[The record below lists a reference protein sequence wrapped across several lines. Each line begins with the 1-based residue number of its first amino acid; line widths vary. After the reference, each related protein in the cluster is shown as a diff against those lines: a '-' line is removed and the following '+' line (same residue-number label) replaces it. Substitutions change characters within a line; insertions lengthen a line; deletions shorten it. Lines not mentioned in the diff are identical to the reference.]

1 MALHKKSF
9 LALWLT
15 FLSAATC
22 SGAQEFSL
30 PARHE
35 KASIEGAGWANVD
48 YPQGRYVY
56 GSETDSRL
64 KAPPILFGR
73 PERQDWQFFSWEE
86 EQALWLLMQDKLAQ
100 MSPPQKMAFHKA
112 HTNKNLKWP
121 RVVVK
126 GSEVCV
132 PRLEKSD
139 DDDWQEH
146 LTCVTV
152 DIK

>member
-9 LALWLT
+9 LILAYS
-15 FLSAATC
+15 FLC
-22 SGAQEFSL
+22 GACCAFAGDFSL
-30 PARHE
+30 PVKHE
-35 KASIEGAGWANVD
+35 KALIEGAGWANVV

-56 GSETDSRL
+56 RSETDSRL
-64 KAPPILFGR
+64 KTAPVLFGR

-86 EQALWLLMQDKLAQ
+86 EQALWQLMQDKLSQ
-100 MSPPQKMAFHKA
+100 MAPPQKMAFHKA
-112 HTNKNLKWP
+112 HTNRKLKWP

-126 GSEVCV
+126 AGEVCV

-146 LTCVTV
+146 LTCVVV
-152 DIK
+152 DFK